1 MLDPVARPWNE
12 WTGTL
17 RAISFDG
24 DDTLWDFES
33 AMLHGLGCVL
43 AEIRRRVP
51 GDAAVTLTVQRLRTL
66 RDAAEAEMP
75 GATLEAIRMEG
86 MRRAVAAAGGGDDAE
101 LEQALFDLYYHA
113 RHEAVQLYPD
123 AQPTIEALGT
133 RFPLAIVS
141 NGNTDVV
148 RFGLQARFSVA
159 LYAAEVGYA
168 KPDPRIFHLACQRL
182 GCAPGELLHVGDSLG
197 SDVAGAQAA
206 GVRAV
211 WLNRSGW
218 RSPSM
223 ARLLAGPRPDY
234 TITSLQ
240 QLLALLER

>member
-1 MLDPVARPWNE
+1 MLAKSQPRDAIC
-12 WTGTL
+12 GI

-43 AEIRRRVP
+43 EEIRRRVP
-51 GDAAVTLTVQRLRTL
+51 GDAAVTLTVQRLRAL

-86 MRRAVAAAGGGDDAE
+86 MRRAVAAAGGSDDSE
-101 LEQALFDLYYHA
+101 LEQALFDLYVQERYDA
-113 RHEAVQLYPD
+113 IQLYPD
-123 AQPTIEALGT
+123 AQPTIEALGP

-148 RFGLQARFSVA
+148 RLGLQARFAVA

-168 KPDPRIFHLACQRL
+168 KPDPRIFHLACQLL
-182 GCAPGELLHVGDSLG
+182 GCAPCELLHVGDSLET
-197 SDVAGAQAA
+197 DVAGAQAA
-206 GVRAV
+206 RVRTV

-218 RSPSM
+218 GSPPM
-223 ARLLAGPRPDY
+223 ARLFARPRPDY

-240 QLLALLER
+240 QLLALLEH